1 MRKFYN
7 NLIFIKYL
15 IDRIS
20 NNLFK
25 KVISYIM
32 KQGCEIKFIP
42 TTFFTILFFSLPNGK
57 KIHPFTFPP
66 FQPNINNETQH
77 Y

>member
-1 MRKFYN
+1 MRKIYN

-57 KIHPFTFPP
+57 KNSSLYFSTFP
-66 FQPNINNETQH
+66 TKH
-77 Y
+77 K